1 MPSPFSRT
9 LRALEVDGHRRWI
22 AGLVPALLLLGA
34 WGVWFVRGRVS
45 VYEVTDRAWLAVGRE
60 AHPLAAPVEGRVAA
74 VRAALGQRV
83 RQGQVLI
90 ELEAEEP
97 RARLDEERA
106 RRDALAGQIAALR
119 QQIAAG
125 GRSLAGRLGASRAG
139 IEETLAKTREA
150 EAAARLAQQEA
161 DRQERLLAQGL
172 VPAAE
177 AERARSAAEQRRA
190 AADALRRTLDRLGYE
205 ERSTEGERRG
215 DVDELER
222 ELALLAGQ
230 AAAAG
235 AAVRRLEREV
245 GLRAIRAPVAGRVAE
260 IAAVRV
266 GSVVAA
272 GEQLGMV
279 VPAGDLKGI
288 AEFPPASALG
298 RVRPRQPARLVSTA
312 SPGPSTGT
320 SRRAS
325 PASPASRATGAS
337 ASSSSLRPDRG
348 SRIPLQHG
356 LPGTAEVEVERVS
369 PAVLVLR
376 AAGQL
381 FDRPAADEPPAG
393 PARRPA
399 APSSPPRSSRPR
411 RWTAGRRRSSAC
423 SRASASR
430 SATAACARPARPTS
444 TAPRSTRSRRS
455 RRSSAS
461 RPSR

>member
-83 RQGQVLI
+83 GEGQVLI

-190 AADALRRTLDRLGYE
+190 AADALRRTLERLGYE

-288 AEFPPASALG
+288 AEFAPASALG
-298 RVRPRQPARLVSTA
+298 RIRPRQPARIVLSGFPSAQYGHLAARVARVA
-312 SPGPSTGT
+312 SEPRDG
-320 SRRAS
+320 RIRVELA
-325 PASPASRATGAS
+325 
-337 ASSSSLRPDRG
+337 LRPDRR
-348 SRIPLQHG
+348 SRLPLQHG
-356 LPGTAEVEVERVS
+356 LPGTAEVEVERVA

-376 AAGQL
+376 TVGKV
-381 FDRPAADEPPAG
+381 FDRPAAAD
-393 PARRPA
+393 
-399 APSSPPRSSRPR
+399 
-411 RWTAGRRRSSAC
+411 
-423 SRASASR
+423 
-430 SATAACARPARPTS
+430 
-444 TAPRSTRSRRS
+444 
-455 RRSSAS
+455 
-461 RPSR
+461 

>member
-1 MPSPFSRT
+1 
-9 LRALEVDGHRRWI
+9 
-22 AGLVPALLLLGA
+22 VPALLLLGA

-60 AHPLAAPVEGRVAA
+60 AHPLAAPVEGRVVA

-83 RQGQVLI
+83 GEGQVLI

-190 AADALRRTLDRLGYE
+190 AADALRR
-205 ERSTEGERRG
+205 G

-272 GEQLGMV
+272 GAQLGMV
-279 VPAGDLKGI
+279 VPEGELKGI

-298 RVRPRQPARLVSTA
+298 RIRPRQVARIVLSGFPSAQYGHLAARVARVA
-312 SPGPSTGT
+312 SEPRDG
-320 SRRAS
+320 RIRVELA
-325 PASPASRATGAS
+325 
-337 ASSSSLRPDRG
+337 LRPDRR
-348 SRIPLQHG
+348 SRLPLQHG
-356 LPGTAEVEVERVS
+356 LPGTAEVEVERVA

-376 AAGQL
+376 TVGKV
-381 FDRPAADEPPAG
+381 FDRPAAD
-393 PARRPA
+393 
-399 APSSPPRSSRPR
+399 
-411 RWTAGRRRSSAC
+411 
-423 SRASASR
+423 
-430 SATAACARPARPTS
+430 
-444 TAPRSTRSRRS
+444 
-455 RRSSAS
+455 
-461 RPSR
+461 

>member
-230 AAAAG
+230 TAAAG

-288 AEFPPASALG
+288 AEFAPASALG
-298 RVRPRQPARLVSTA
+298 RIRPRQPARIVLSGFPSAQYGHLSARVARVA
-312 SPGPSTGT
+312 SEPRDG
-320 SRRAS
+320 RIRVELA
-325 PASPASRATGAS
+325 
-337 ASSSSLRPDRG
+337 LRPDRR
-348 SRIPLQHG
+348 SRLPLQHG
-356 LPGTAEVEVERVS
+356 LPGTAEVEVERVA

-376 AAGQL
+376 TVGKV
-381 FDRPAADEPPAG
+381 FDRPAAAD
-393 PARRPA
+393 
-399 APSSPPRSSRPR
+399 
-411 RWTAGRRRSSAC
+411 
-423 SRASASR
+423 
-430 SATAACARPARPTS
+430 
-444 TAPRSTRSRRS
+444 
-455 RRSSAS
+455 
-461 RPSR
+461 

>member
-22 AGLVPALLLLGA
+22 AGLVPALLLLAA
-34 WGVWFVRGRVS
+34 WGVWFVRGRV
-45 VYEVTDRAWLAVGRE
+45 VGLRGHGPRLAGGRARGASARGAGRG
-60 AHPLAAPVEGRVAA
+60 AGGGGARGA
-74 VRAALGQRV
+74 RAAGAP
-83 RQGQVLI
+83 GQVLI

-235 AAVRRLEREV
+235 AAVRRLERDV
-245 GLRAIRAPVAGRVAE
+245 GLRAIRAPVAGRVGQ

-266 GSVVAA
+266 G
-272 GEQLGMV
+272 
-279 VPAGDLKGI
+279 
-288 AEFPPASALG
+288 LG
-298 RVRPRQPARLVSTA
+298 RRRRRAARHGGAGGRAQGDRRVPARLRPRPDPAAAAGADRLERLPLGAVRA
-312 SPGPSTGT
+312 PAG
-320 SRRAS
+320 RAS

-337 ASSSSLRPDRG
+337 ASSSPCGRTAAPGCRCSTACRARWRWRSSG
-348 SRIPLQHG
+348 SRP
-356 LPGTAEVEVERVS
+356 PSSSCARSARSSTA
-369 PAVLVLR
+369 R
-376 AAGQL
+376 AA
-381 FDRPAADEPPAG
+381 D
-393 PARRPA
+393 
-399 APSSPPRSSRPR
+399 
-411 RWTAGRRRSSAC
+411 
-423 SRASASR
+423 
-430 SATAACARPARPTS
+430 
-444 TAPRSTRSRRS
+444 
-455 RRSSAS
+455 
-461 RPSR
+461 